1 MAPHVPV
8 AALEQAERIF
18 AGEYASVIAR
28 PAGSAAP
35 FVVSAP
41 TMTPT
46 NARISGLARE
56 ASSRVPPIKGAAVPE
71 LPKRAQMRRAKASG
85 RDDMERCLMVKFMGA
100 TPGLAPV
107 FL

>member
-46 NARISGLARE
+46 NALHFRACSRGKLAR
-56 ASSRVPPIKGAAVPE
+56 ST
-71 LPKRAQMRRAKASG
+71 
-85 RDDMERCLMVKFMGA
+85 D
-100 TPGLAPV
+100 
-107 FL
+107 